1 MYQKR
6 MAEIEARKAEIAQEI
21 AEADEARTQALD
33 AEVDG
38 LNQEL
43 TMLRSKLAVAN
54 KVQPLPDGG
63 KPVDA
68 DLEARAAEMKH
79 CGKITLTAQEVRR
92 GLVAPIQRA
101 TTIATD
107 SLAKPTGVG
116 QNVEGTFNVVSSI
129 VDEVRVMDCEGCG
142 EWSEPY
148 VSANA
153 TAGTRTDGTAATG
166 SDPTFRVAAIKPNL
180 VNVTSYVSKN
190 IEKLTPV
197 NYVAKVQ
204 EIALM
209 ALRAKVGVLIV
220 NGDGSNF
227 YGIKT
232 ATNTKSEAI
241 YDTLTMALD
250 SSKKGVID
258 EKTLRKIV
266 LSYGGDENVG
276 ASARLYLNKSDLI
289 AFGDIRGS
297 DKKPVYE
304 ITPDAGNPNTGIIK
318 DGGLAVPYTINSN
331 LTALA
336 GTAQSSAAVTNT
348 MVYGD
353 PMNYELGLFGDYV
366 IEVSKDYKFAEGLLT
381 VMGEVLA
388 GGNLIKHN
396 GFLVCQIAKGTA

>member
-21 AEADEARTQALD
+21 AQADEARTKELD
-33 AEVDG
+33 AEVDI
-38 LNQEL
+38 LNAEL
-43 TMLRSKLAVAN
+43 TMLRSKQAVAG

-63 KPVDA
+63 KPADA
-68 DLEARAAEMKH
+68 DLEARAADRKAN
-79 CGKITLTAQEVRR
+79 GKITLTAQEVRR
-92 GLVAPIQRA
+92 GLLAAMQRS
-101 TTIATD
+101 TTLATD

-153 TAGTRTDGTAATG
+153 AAGARTDGTAATA
-166 SDPTFRVAAIKPNL
+166 SDPTFRVASIRPNL

-204 EIALM
+204 EIALV
-209 ALRAKVGVLIV
+209 ALRAKVGALIV

-289 AFGDIRGS
+289 AFGDVRGS

-304 ITPDAGNPNTGIIK
+304 ITTDAGNPNTGIIK

-331 LTALA
+331 LTALT
-336 GTAQSSAAVTNT
+336 GTAQSNTAVTNT

-353 PMNYELGLFGDYV
+353 PMNYELGLFGDYT

>member
-6 MAEIEARKAEIAQEI
+6 MAAIEARKAEIAKEI
-21 AEADEARTQALD
+21 AQADEARTQELD

-43 TMLRSKLAVAN
+43 TMLRAKQAVAG
-54 KVQPLPDGG
+54 KVKPLPDGG

-68 DLEARAAEMKH
+68 DLEARAAEMKNS
-79 CGKITLTAQEVRR
+79 GKITLTAQEVRR

-153 TAGTRTDGTAATG
+153 AAGTRTDGTAATA
-166 SDPTFRVAAIKPNL
+166 SDPTFRVASIRPNL

-204 EIALM
+204 EIALV
-209 ALRAKVGVLIV
+209 ALRAKVGALIV

-289 AFGDIRGS
+289 AFGDVRGS

-304 ITPDAGNPNTGIIK
+304 ITPDAGNPN
-318 DGGLAVPYTINSN
+318 NSN

-336 GTAQSSAAVTNT
+336 GTAQSSTAVTNT

-353 PMNYELGLFGDYV
+353 PMNYELGLFGNYV

>member
-6 MAEIEARKAEIAQEI
+6 MAEIEARKAEIAKEI
-21 AEADEARTQALD
+21 AQADEARTQELD

-43 TMLRSKLAVAN
+43 TMLRAKQAVAG
-54 KVQPLPDGG
+54 KALPDGG

-68 DLEARAAEMKH
+68 DLEARAAEMKNS
-79 CGKITLTAQEVRR
+79 GKITLTAQEVRR

-153 TAGTRTDGTAATG
+153 TAGARTDGTAATA
-166 SDPTFRVAAIKPNL
+166 SDPTFRVASIRPNL

-204 EIALM
+204 EIALV
-209 ALRAKVGVLIV
+209 ALRAKVGALIV

-289 AFGDIRGS
+289 AFGDVRGS

-336 GTAQSSAAVTNT
+336 GTAQSNTAVTNT

-353 PMNYELGLFGDYV
+353 PMNYELGLFGDYT

-388 GGNLIKHN
+388 GGNLIKHH

>member
-43 TMLRSKLAVAN
+43 TMLRAKLAVAN
-54 KVQPLPDGG
+54 KVTPLPDGG
-63 KPVDA
+63 KPVDEA
-68 DLEARAAEMKH
+68 MEARAAEMKS

-116 QNVEGTFNVVSSI
+116 QTVEGTFNVVSSI

-153 TAGTRTDGTAATG
+153 SAGARTDGTAATG

-204 EIALM
+204 EIALV
-209 ALRAKVGVLIV
+209 ALRAKVGALIV

-232 ATNTKSEAI
+232 AQNTKSEAI
-241 YDTLTMALD
+241 YDTLTMTLD
-250 SSKKGVID
+250 SNKKGVID

-289 AFGDIRGS
+289 AFGDVRGS

-396 GFLVCQIAKGTA
+396 GFLVCQISKGTS

>member
-21 AEADEARTQALD
+21 AQADEARTQALD

-43 TMLRSKLAVAN
+43 TMLRAKQAVAG
-54 KVQPLPDGG
+54 KVKPLPDGG

-68 DLEARAAEMKH
+68 DLEARAAEMKNS
-79 CGKITLTAQEVRR
+79 GKITLTAQEVRR
-92 GLVAPIQRA
+92 GLVTPIQRA

-153 TAGTRTDGTAATG
+153 TAGARTDGTAATA
-166 SDPTFRVAAIKPNL
+166 SDPTFRVASIRPNL

-204 EIALM
+204 EIALV
-209 ALRAKVGVLIV
+209 ALRAKVGALIV

-250 SSKKGVID
+250 SSKKG
-258 EKTLRKIV
+258 
-266 LSYGGDENVG
+266 G
-276 ASARLYLNKSDLI
+276 RLTKRPCGRS
-289 AFGDIRGS
+289 S
-297 DKKPVYE
+297 CP
-304 ITPDAGNPNTGIIK
+304 
-318 DGGLAVPYTINSN
+318 
-331 LTALA
+331 TAA
-336 GTAQSSAAVTNT
+336 MRT
-348 MVYGD
+348 
-353 PMNYELGLFGDYV
+353 
-366 IEVSKDYKFAEGLLT
+366 
-381 VMGEVLA
+381 
-388 GGNLIKHN
+388 
-396 GFLVCQIAKGTA
+396 